1 MSIKKWFNDY
11 ADSVY
16 SYIFL
21 LVRDPHI
28 AEDLTQDTFLKV
40 VEKSQQFK
48 GDSSVRTWIFRIA
61 YTTTIS
67 YFRKKKPLVFYL
79 DMKLH
84 KSNSIHSSEETAIL
98 NEQQKQFYETLHR
111 LKQNYKQVIILRHI
125 QGLSTRETASILGCS
140 EGKIKMD
147 LSRALIIFKKE
158 LEKGG
163 ITDETLIRP

>member
-21 LVRDPHI
+21 LVKDPHI
-28 AEDLTQDTFLKV
+28 AEDLTQETFLKI
-40 VEKSQQFK
+40 VENSQQFK
-48 GDSSVRTWIFRIA
+48 RDSSVKTWIFRIA

-67 YFRKKKPLVFYL
+67 YLRKKNPLIFYL
-79 DMKLH
+79 DLKIYEF
-84 KSNSIHSSEETAIL
+84 SSSYSSEETVML
-98 NEQQKQFYETLHR
+98 NDQQRQFYETLHR
-111 LKQNYKQVIILRHI
+111 LKRNYKQVIILRHI
-125 QGLSTRETASILGCS
+125 QGLSTRETAFILGCS

-147 LSRALIIFKKE
+147 LSRALITFKKE

-163 ITDETLIRP
+163 ITNETLIRR